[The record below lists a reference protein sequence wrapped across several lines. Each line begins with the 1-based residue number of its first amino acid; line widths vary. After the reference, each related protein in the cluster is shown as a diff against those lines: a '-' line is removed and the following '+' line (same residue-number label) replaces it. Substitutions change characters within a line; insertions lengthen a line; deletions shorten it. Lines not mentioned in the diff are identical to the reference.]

1 MLFYFVKLIIVM
13 ISRMRSTILIRQY
26 FLVESLQKHSHLF
39 YCLLTDDVAIV
50 INVLLCVHIGKV
62 KDLI

>member
-1 MLFYFVKLIIVM
+1 M
-13 ISRMRSTILIRQY
+13 ISRMRSTIFIRQY

-39 YCLLTDDVAIV
+39 YCLLADDVAIV